1 MRKIDCCQLF
11 WLAILAIGGAL
22 PGLIVDITIHEG
34 NSCKYKLINLKTK
47 IYREVNLER

>member
-22 PGLIVDITIHEG
+22 TGLVVDITIHEG
-34 NSCKYKLINLKTK
+34 NSCKYLWMDLLKW
-47 IYREVNLER
+47 IIREADIKR